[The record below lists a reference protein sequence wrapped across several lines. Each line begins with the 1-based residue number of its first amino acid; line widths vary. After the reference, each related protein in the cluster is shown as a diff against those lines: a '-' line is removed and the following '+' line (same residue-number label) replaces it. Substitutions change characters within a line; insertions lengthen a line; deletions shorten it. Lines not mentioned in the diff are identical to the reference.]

1 MNVTSF
7 SLQKPAKSRAGS
19 VLAAIGKGNTEVV
32 DATPAAPEQAAAAA
46 AAAAAATTA
55 TAAASS

>member
-32 DATPAAPEQAAAAA
+32 DATPATPEQ